1 MLTSQLVRQPTNQ
14 LVELYVNNSG
24 SPSTSKPTSP
34 TLCQLVRP
42 ALHGLLVLPSPP
54 VELKVDSP
62 GNKTYCDEQD
72 ENKKRP
78 SSEQFSLYL
87 HHQPDLVGNNQVGR
101 DVDEKD
107 PLDECFHTSYLSFFY
122 TTAI

>member
-14 LVELYVNNSG
+14 LVELYVTNS
-24 SPSTSKPTSP
+24 SSSTTSQPTSP

-72 ENKKRP
+72 ENKK
-78 SSEQFSLYL
+78 QGLVQNNAHCHL
-87 HHQPDLVGNNQVGR
+87 HHQPD
-101 DVDEKD
+101 
-107 PLDECFHTSYLSFFY
+107 
-122 TTAI
+122 